1 MTFEFDHI
9 VVETPKNRYFKNLV
23 EYVRDKFDNPDY
35 HNTVFLISTAVTTP
49 VSHYRE
55 IYKNKRIVMYN
66 WEQLCGGNQWLN
78 VSDYCKRMEGADEL
92 WDYDYLNREYMRL
105 YHNVEVDRV
114 QPIEYVPAFERIEP
128 VPDPKIDV
136 LFYGLINE
144 RRSRL
149 ITDIRFKS
157 YDRFSVVTAAGCNA
171 ALNEHFIANSKII
184 LNIHA
189 FEPWHR
195 QEQERI
201 AFLLSNKKCVLSEPS
216 QFNHFGDAILEVHPE
231 HLYDKIV
238 DLLDG
243 DKWREVG
250 ENGYRAFNM
259 DFFE

>member
-9 VVETPKNRYFKNLV
+9 IVETPQNRYFKNLV
-23 EYVRDKFDNPDY
+23 EFIRYKFDNVDY
-35 HNTVFLISTAVTTP
+35 HGIVFLISTAVTTP
-49 VSHYRE
+49 TSY
-55 IYKNKRIVMYN
+55 YKDLYKGKRIIMYN

-92 WDYDYLNREYMRL
+92 WDYDYLNREYLRL
-105 YHNVEVDRV
+105 YHKVEVDRV
-114 QPIEYVPAFERIEP
+114 QPIEYVPSFERIESNP
-128 VPDPKIDV
+128 NPEIDV
-136 LFYGLINE
+136 LFYGLVNE
-144 RRSRL
+144 RRGRI

-157 YDRFSVVTAAGCNA
+157 YDRFSVVTAAGCSA
-171 ALNEHFIANSKII
+171 DLNENLIANSKVI

-201 AFLLSNKKCVLSEPS
+201 AFLLANKKCVLSEPS
-216 QFNHFGDAILEVHPE
+216 QFNHFDDAILEVHPE
-231 HLYDKIV
+231 HMYDKII

-250 ENGYRAFNM
+250 ENGYRTFNL